1 MKDIKEIDQLI
12 ADKKATLAVLVN
24 QYNQGQEQINKMS
37 IEIIKLQGNIE
48 ALESIKVDT
57 EVKK

>member
-12 ADKKATLAVLVN
+12 ADKKATLAVIVN